1 MNPWAGDPPVWA
13 SFSLL
18 PKWWHLPQWTCG
30 LYRGGVSFLNP
41 LGHRGVLEWV
51 WLLKRSPGFTFGTVP
66 GELMGLG
73 RASQENLPST
83 RLHLSAFS
91 KSYQVNANLNSH
103 LGICR
108 YNCIKHCALNYI
120 HTWIWIQSLQKD
132 YICQAISKM
141 HPPLKNQCWDAP
153 SFSLET

>member
-1 MNPWAGDPPVWA
+1 MSWGSSCLSILLSVAQMVTPSTVDMWFVQRWGLISEPTWAQRSAGV
-13 SFSLL
+13 
-18 PKWWHLPQWTCG
+18 G
-30 LYRGGVSFLNP
+30 LIA
-41 LGHRGVLEWV
+41 E
-51 WLLKRSPGFTFGTVP
+51 KIPGFTFGTVP

-153 SFSLET
+153 PFSLET